1 MRRFVLIKAG
11 LAIAILSS
19 LPLLIYGAIDPTANP
34 IGPGLLAGVGSLL
47 GLAIAAFGLI
57 HLVLGKAS
65 KS

>member
-34 IGPGLLAGVGSLL
+34 IGAGLLAGAGSLL
-47 GLAIAAFGLI
+47 GLVITAFGLI
-57 HLVLGKAS
+57 RLVSRKVS
-65 KS
+65 QP